1 MHTNKDFENRVV
13 LITGG
18 STGIGRA
25 AALTFAKRGANIVI
39 GDIDDRA
46 EKTVELVKAEGVQA
60 LFKKTDVADAESVQ
74 ALVDF
79 TIEKF
84 GRLDHAFN
92 NAGVLPRTKEF
103 TAMTDEDF
111 DLTIG
116 VDLKGVF
123 YTMRSE
129 LKHFEKVGKGT
140 IVNTASVAGLV
151 ADPGMAPYVAAKH
164 GVVGLTKAAG
174 IEYIGKGIRV
184 NAIAPGLVETP
195 MTKGWLDDPKMQEIV
210 LAQTPIGR
218 PAKPVEIANMVV
230 FLSSDEASFT
240 AGQVFTV
247 DAGQTAH

>member
-1 MHTNKDFENRVV
+1 MSNKDFEGRVV
-13 LITGG
+13 VITGG
-18 STGIGRA
+18 ATGIGRA
-25 AALTFAKRGANIVI
+25 TAIGFAKRGANVVV

-46 EKTVELVKAEGVQA
+46 KETVELVKSEGVQA
-60 LFKKTDVADAESVQ
+60 EFKKTNVADAESVQ
-74 ALVDF
+74 ALIDF
-79 TIEKF
+79 TVEKF

-92 NAGVLPRTKEF
+92 NAGILPPTKDF
-103 TAMTDEDF
+103 TEMTDEDF
-111 DLTIG
+111 DRTIN

-123 YTMRSE
+123 YCMRAE
-129 LKHFEKVGKGT
+129 LRHFEKVGKGT

-174 IEYIGKGIRV
+174 IEYIAKGIRV
-184 NAIAPGLVETP
+184 NAVAPGLVETP
-195 MTKGWLDDPKMQEIV
+195 MTKGWLDDPEMHKIV
-210 LAQTPIGR
+210 IAQTPIGR
-218 PAKPVEIANMVV
+218 PAKPEEIASMVI

>member
-1 MHTNKDFENRVV
+1 MQINKDFENRVV

-18 STGIGRA
+18 VTGIGRA
-25 AALTFAKRGANIVI
+25 TAIAFAKRGANIVI
-39 GDIDDRA
+39 GDIDERA
-46 EKTVELVKAEGVQA
+46 EETVELAKKEGVQA
-60 LFKKTDVADAESVQ
+60 LFKKTNVVDAESVQ

-92 NAGVLPRTKEF
+92 NAGVLPKTKEF

-111 DLTIG
+111 DLTVD

-129 LKHFEKVGKGT
+129 LKYFEILGKGT

-151 ADPGMAPYVAAKH
+151 ADQGMAPYVAAKH

-184 NAIAPGLVETP
+184 NAIAPGLVETA
-195 MTKGWLDDPKMQEIV
+195 MTKSWLDDPKIKEVV

-218 PAKPVEIANMVV
+218 PAKPEEIASMVV

-240 AGQVFTV
+240 AGQVFTI

>member
-1 MHTNKDFENRVV
+1 MEANKNFKNRVV
-13 LITGG
+13 LITGAA
-18 STGIGRA
+18 TGIGRA
-25 AALTFAKRGANIVI
+25 TALAFAKQGANLVI

-46 EKTVELVKAEGVQA
+46 QETVELVKAEGVEV
-60 LFKKTDVADAESVQ
+60 LFKKTDVTDAESVQ

-79 TIEKF
+79 TVEKF
-84 GRLDHAFN
+84 DRLDHAFN
-92 NAGVLPRTKEF
+92 NAGILPKTKKF

-123 YTMRSE
+123 YSMRSE
-129 LKHFEKVGKGT
+129 LKYFEKIGRGT

-151 ADPGMAPYVAAKH
+151 ADPGMAPYVVAKH

-195 MTKGWLDDPKMQEIV
+195 MTKGWLNDPKMKEVV
-210 LAQTPIGR
+210 LLQTPIGR
-218 PAKPVEIANMVV
+218 PAKPEEIASMVV
-230 FLSSDEASFT
+230 FLSSDEASFI

>member
-18 STGIGRA
+18 ATGIGRA
-25 AALTFAKRGANIVI
+25 TALGFAKRGANVII
-39 GDIDDRA
+39 GDIDERA
-46 EKTVELVKAEGVQA
+46 KETVELVKAEGVQA
-60 LFKKTDVADAESVQ
+60 DFKKTNVTDAESVQ
-74 ALVDF
+74 ALIDF

-92 NAGVLPRTKEF
+92 NAGVLPPTKDF
-103 TAMTDEDF
+103 TKMTDDDF
-111 DLTIG
+111 DRTIN

-123 YTMRSE
+123 YCMRAE
-129 LKHFEKVGKGT
+129 LKHFEKVEKGT

-195 MTKGWLDDPKMQEIV
+195 MTKGWLDDPKMKEIM

-240 AGQVFTV
+240 AGQVFTL

>member
-1 MHTNKDFENRVV
+1 MPSKDFENRVV

-18 STGIGRA
+18 ATGIGRA
-25 AALTFAKRGANIVI
+25 TAIAFAKRGANIVI

-46 EKTVELVKAEGVQA
+46 EETVELVKAENVQA
-60 LFKKTDVADAESVQ
+60 AFKKTNVIDSESVQ

-84 GRLDHAFN
+84 GHLDHAFN
-92 NAGVLPRTKEF
+92 NAGVLPRTKDF

-111 DLTIG
+111 DLTID

-129 LKHFEKVGKGT
+129 LRYFETVGKGT

-174 IEYIGKGIRV
+174 IEYISRGIRV

-195 MTKGWLDDPKMQEIV
+195 MTKGWLDDPEMYKIV
-210 LAQTPIGR
+210 TSQTPIGR
-218 PAKPVEIANMVV
+218 PAKPEEIASMVV

-240 AGQVFTV
+240 AGQVFTI